1 MKPMKFWFNLRCCSI
16 GIMLTLFGIW
26 AVVWMTEPALAFES
40 AGPLTDREIIE
51 RLTRLEESVKNLAD
65 AVNRGFQVTEL
76 RFQAIDQRFQAID
89 QRFQAI
95 DQRFQ
100 AVDGRFQS
108 MEERFQGMEQS
119 FNQRFDQI
127 VQLMIGIVATF
138 GGIVAVAIGFALWDR
153 RTMIRPFET
162 KTRVIEEE
170 LAQNKDKLHRLI
182 DALRELA
189 KQDGKIAEVLRSF
202 ALL

>member
-1 MKPMKFWFNLRCCSI
+1 
-16 GIMLTLFGIW
+16 MLTLFGIW

-76 RFQAIDQRFQAID
+76 RFQAIDQRFQAIDQRFQAID

>member
-1 MKPMKFWFNLRCCSI
+1 
-16 GIMLTLFGIW
+16 MLTLFGIW

-76 RFQAIDQRFQAID
+76 RFQA
-89 QRFQAI
+89 
-95 DQRFQ
+95 
-100 AVDGRFQS
+100 VDGRFQS

-138 GGIVAVAIGFALWDR
+138 GGIVAVAIGFVLWDR